1 MDFATR
7 KKYYNRCR
15 AHESLAPDDDR
26 NLDIDALYGA
36 RGIGWAQRL
45 GDAIELSDRP
55 EFLLLTGLPGSGKS
69 TELKRLAQRL
79 RSTASGAS
87 FLPVV
92 VDADEML
99 DLSNPVD
106 IPDVIAALL
115 YGLEAAI
122 LVLEGKDAAGAMES
136 GYFSRLWG
144 WLTNTDLE
152 LGKAEFAIPGGG
164 PKLIAEMRSRP
175 GLRERVRNIIGSHL
189 SRFLQEARAEILHL
203 QARAGADRQVVLIF
217 DSLEKLRGT
226 SGNWDTVLASAER
239 LFSGGAPYLRLPV
252 HVLYTVPPALVNRC
266 VERISFLPMIKL
278 ADRGGKRHGPGYDAA
293 RHMVRRRLPDDL
305 LLELFGPEAEARIER
320 LIAWS
325 GGYPREIVRLLQ
337 QALAVPEQPLSEPDF
352 ERIFNELKDAYRKVV
367 PAEAFQWLAGVA
379 NEKYLT
385 IRDDKHRAVADL
397 MLSNNAVLRYL
408 NDNDWFD
415 LHPAVAQIPGV
426 IAARAAAKAGP
437 VDGG

>member
-7 KKYYNRCR
+7 RKYYNRCR
-15 AHESLAPDDDR
+15 AYESLAPDDER
-26 NLDIDALYGA
+26 NLDIDFLYGA

-45 GDAIELSDRP
+45 GDAIELSDQP

-69 TELKRLAQRL
+69 TELRRLAERL
-79 RSTASGAS
+79 RTTQSGAS
-87 FLPVV
+87 FLPVL

-99 DLSNPVD
+99 DLTNPID

-122 LVLEGKDAAGAMES
+122 LALEGKDAAGAMES
-136 GYFSRLWG
+136 GYFSRLWD
-144 WLTNTDLE
+144 WLTKTDVE

-164 PKLIAEMRSRP
+164 PKLVAEMRSRP
-175 GLRERVRNIIGSHL
+175 GLRAKVRNIIGSHL
-189 SRFLQEARAEILHL
+189 SRFLQDARTEFLQL
-203 QARAGADRQVVLIF
+203 QARAGSARQVVLIF

-226 SGNWDTVLASAER
+226 SGNWDKVLASAER

-266 VERISFLPMIKL
+266 VERIYFLPMIKL
-278 ADRGGKRHGPGYDAA
+278 ADRSGTRHDAGYDAA
-293 RHMVRRRLPDDL
+293 RDLVRRRVPDDL
-305 LLELFGPEAEARIER
+305 LLELFGPQAEARTER

-337 QALAVPEQPLSEPDF
+337 QALAVPEQPLTEPDF
-352 ERIFNELKDAYRKVV
+352 ERIFNELKDAFRKAV
-367 PAEAFQWLAGVA
+367 PAEAFPWLARVA
-379 NEKYLT
+379 EEKYLT

-426 IAARAAAKAGP
+426 IEARAAAGAEAA
-437 VDGG
+437 DGG